1 MLSAF
6 LPLLDGGEDFVGVAF
21 GLYFGEDAE
30 EALVGADEEGGPLD
44 ADDFLAVHV
53 LFLEHIK
60 LFADFFVYICK
71 EWIRQVILFLEFL
84 LRPGRVAG
92 DAENDGSGSLELLEG
107 VTEAAGFDGAS
118 GRVGSGVKE
127 QDNGLAGKVLEV
139 HSIFLVVLQR
149 EVGNFLVEFHIS
161 SFERRGLRAS
171 CAPRLIHRLLLRR
184 LAMSRTGS
192 AG

>member
-6 LPLLDGGEDFVGVAF
+6 LPLLDGVEDLFGVAF
-21 GLYFGEDAE
+21 GLDLWEDLE
-30 EALVGADEEGGPLD
+30 EGLVGADEEGGPLD

-71 EWIRQVILFLEFL
+71 EWIGQVILFLEFL
-84 LRPGRVAG
+84 LSFGRVAG
-92 DAENDGSGSLELLEG
+92 DAENNGSGGLELFEG
-107 VTEAAGFDGAS
+107 VAEAAGFDGAT
-118 GRVGSGVKE
+118 GRIGSGVKE
-127 QDNGLAGKVLEV
+127 KDNGLAGKVLEV

-161 SFERRGLRAS
+161 SFER
-171 CAPRLIHRLLLRR
+171 
-184 LAMSRTGS
+184 
-192 AG
+192 